1 MCTDVHVM
9 RVCLYMYACMHAFT
23 HRHPYRHT
31 HIQTYIQTYIHT
43 HRHACMHP
51 YIHACMHIC
60 LCVCAGTRTGWLGRM
75 VSLLTTLYSPSM
87 ANHIDLIID
96 ETTLKCGAILKV
108 SQIDGLYWGFR
119 SQCLS
124 LGRIVFPHVL
134 VHICIHL

>member
-1 MCTDVHVM
+1 VYVSICTH
-9 RVCLYMYACMHAFT
+9 ACMHSHT
-23 HRHPYRHT
+23 DIHTDIHTYRHT
-31 HIQTYIQTYIHT
+31 YRHTYIRTDM
-43 HRHACMHP
+43 HACMHP